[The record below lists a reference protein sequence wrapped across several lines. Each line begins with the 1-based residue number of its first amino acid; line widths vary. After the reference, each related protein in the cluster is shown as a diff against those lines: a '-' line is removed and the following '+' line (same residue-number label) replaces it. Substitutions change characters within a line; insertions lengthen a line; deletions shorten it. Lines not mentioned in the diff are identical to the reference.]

1 MRNHWRES
9 LESSRA
15 AWPSPSLDE
24 CRGAGD
30 YANVIT
36 SIESRLKELDS
47 TAGGRPLDDE
57 ARAEF
62 AELQRVRK
70 DATDAK
76 AEVEARAA
84 TSKSLAEK
92 PREHRTALHQATVP
106 ISVGH
111 PKTSTT
117 CRPIAP
123 GPTTSRNT
131 ARPFG
136 MAACRLLSR
145 CASAFDNVRQDI
157 AKEGVQKLLD
167 SKDTQDSQFA
177 RYWLATNSPTFRS
190 GFRKNVLNISLSAK
204 EVEAQAEARGTALAM
219 GVTTTGGFLVP
230 AVLDPT
236 MIATGAWTNVN
247 MIRALART
255 EQLVGSNIW
264 HGLSSGAVTATRAA
278 EAAVTVEQ
286 GPTLA
291 QPALQP
297 TKVQGQ
303 ITFSIET
310 GEDRPNLESELGRL
324 IFEAKDTEEENIF
337 TLGIGDALGTAVN
350 PVGIH
355 ATHANTTTAYE
366 HIHTAADGT
375 LAAADLDSTLAGLPI
390 RFRLNSVWG
399 ASRTVIGAI
408 QALET
413 NFGRLFGSQAGYP
426 AVGQQGPTP
435 ASGFTGLRLLGSPLY
450 ETPSGATAV
459 DGANKVLAVL
469 FDPSSYCIVDRI
481 GMTMQPIPFIF
492 SAGTT
497 LVTGQQGLY
506 FYWRNDARPLFT
518 TGGMRLLHQA

>member
-1 MRNHWRES
+1 VDIPN
-9 LESSRA
+9 LE
-15 AWPSPSLDE
+15 E

-30 YANVIT
+30 YANVIG
-36 SIESRLKELDS
+36 SIDARLLEIDRS
-47 TAGGRPLDDE
+47 AGGRPLDDE
-57 ARAEF
+57 GRGEF

-70 DATDAK
+70 EAAEAK

-84 TSKSLAEK
+84 YLETLAAK
-92 PREHRTALHQATVP
+92 PENVVPPQVRDRSDLRRTPEDIYDLAAYRARTTNETQYRQTLRDGAMRALESTVFAHR
-106 ISVGH
+106 
-111 PKTSTT
+111 
-117 CRPIAP
+117 
-123 GPTTSRNT
+123 
-131 ARPFG
+131 
-136 MAACRLLSR
+136 
-145 CASAFDNVRQDI
+145 NVRQDA
-157 AKEGVQKLLD
+157 AKEGVQRLLD
-167 SKDTQDSQFA
+167 HQDTPDS
-177 RYWLATNSPTFRS
+177 WLARHFLQVSSPAYRRAFRKYVTS
-190 GFRKNVLNISLSAK
+190 GFMSSEEQHAWVSANS
-204 EVEAQAEARGTALAM
+204 AEMRGTALAM
-219 GVTTTGGFLVP
+219 GVTTTGGFFVP
-230 AVLDPT
+230 SILDPT
-236 MIATGAWTNVN
+236 LISTGAWTNVN

-255 EQLVGSNIW
+255 EQIVGSNIW
-264 HGLSSGAVTATRAA
+264 HGLSSGAVTATRAT
-278 EAAVTVEQ
+278 EAAAATEQ

-291 QPALQP
+291 QPVLQP

-310 GEDRPNLESELGRL
+310 GEDRPDLESEMARL

-337 TLGIGDALGTAVN
+337 TLGVGDALGALYN

-390 RFRLNSVWG
+390 RFRRNSVWG

-413 NFGRLFGSQAGYP
+413 TGGRLFGSQAGYP
-426 AVGQQGPTP
+426 AVGQPQPTP

-450 ETPSGATAV
+450 ETPSGATSV

-469 FDPSSYCIVDRI
+469 FDPQSYCIVDRV
-481 GMTMQPIPFIF
+481 GMTVELIPFIF
-492 SAGTT
+492 GAGQGN
-497 LVTGQQGLY
+497 LVTGQRGLY